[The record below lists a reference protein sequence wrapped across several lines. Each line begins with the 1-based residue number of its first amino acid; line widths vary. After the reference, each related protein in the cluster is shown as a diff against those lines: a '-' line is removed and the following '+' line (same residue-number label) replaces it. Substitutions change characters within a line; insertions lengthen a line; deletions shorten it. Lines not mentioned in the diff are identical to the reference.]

1 MQLKDIIKLEIT
13 LEKKLFMNLL
23 FDLDIILKKELLLN
37 NLIIKF
43 DMEDILKKLIE
54 YPTISESS
62 NINLMNYIDN
72 YLKKFDI
79 KGKLIQGEKINL
91 IIIV

>member
-1 MQLKDIIKLEIT
+1 
-13 LEKKLFMNLL
+13 
-23 FDLDIILKKELLLN
+23 
-37 NLIIKF
+37 
-43 DMEDILKKLIE
+43 MEDILKKLIE

-62 NINLMNYIDN
+62 NINLMNYIDD